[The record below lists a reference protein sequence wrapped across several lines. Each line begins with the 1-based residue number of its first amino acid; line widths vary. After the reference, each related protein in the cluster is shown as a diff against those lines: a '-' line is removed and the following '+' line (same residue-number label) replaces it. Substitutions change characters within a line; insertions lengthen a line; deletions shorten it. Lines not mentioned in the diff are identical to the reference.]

1 MIVLHYKLNRG
12 RNHVLSEST
21 KGVLFALGA
30 YLVWGFMPIYW
41 KQIEAVSSYEIIAH
55 RVLWAFVFMLLLI
68 IVIGRWFYFK
78 EDLKFIFSNKK
89 KVIALFFA
97 SMAITS
103 NWLVY
108 IIAVNSGN
116 ILDASLGYYINP
128 LISILIGFII
138 LGERFSKIGWIAILV
153 VAIGVVYMTAGLG
166 SAPWISFYLAVSF
179 SVYGLIKK
187 TINLDAIYAM
197 AVETFV
203 LAPFALIYIL
213 YLGFSGAG
221 DFGLNTESIWM
232 VGTGLATVVPLLL
245 FSLGVQ
251 KIRLSLIGFLQ
262 YFAPTIMLIIG
273 VFMYDEA
280 FTRVHQVAYIFI
292 WGGLILY
299 SVNRYFAMRNENRR
313 IARRR
318 IEN

>member
-1 MIVLHYKLNRG
+1 MG
-12 RNHVLSEST
+12 ESK
-21 KGVLFALGA
+21 KGVIFALGA
-30 YLVWGFMPIYW
+30 YLIWGFLPIYW

-55 RVLWAFVFMLLLI
+55 RVLWSFAFMILFIVLI
-68 IVIGRWFYFK
+68 GKWRYFK

-89 KVIALFFA
+89 KVTALFLA
-97 SMAITS
+97 SAVITS
-103 NWLVY
+103 NWLVF
-108 IIAVNSGN
+108 IIAVQAGH

-128 LISILIGFII
+128 LISILLGLLI
-138 LGERFSKIGWIAILV
+138 LGERFSKVGWAAICIV
-153 VAIGVVYMTAGLG
+153 SIGVVYMIAGLG

-203 LAPFALIYIL
+203 LAPFALIYII
-213 YLGFSGAG
+213 FVQASGTG
-221 DFGLNTESIWM
+221 DFGMNTASLWM
-232 VGTGLATVVPLLL
+232 MGAGLVTVIPLLL

-280 FTRVHQVAYIFI
+280 FTDVHAVAYVFI

-299 SVNRYFAMRNENRR
+299 SVNRYLTMRNENKKRS
-313 IARRR
+313 RRR
-318 IEN
+318 IRN